1 MRGVAGSA
9 GFLAVAVAALA
20 ALALLARPAA
30 ANPFDF
36 LGVGS
41 VNAALA
47 GSGSA
52 SIGGAAA
59 AFLNPA
65 ALTLRPDCDLDLAY
79 SAMVPSFRADLVD
92 PGSLGNL
99 RPFQRFDAAGA
110 FDAAATRAA
119 LEHAV
124 SGATDVGRLDGFTV
138 MGTLPFRRVIPGLG
152 REVTLGAVLFLPGTG
167 SEVVRVE
174 GVTPD
179 DPVWPWLGSRLHRL
193 MAAVSA
199 GAELWPGRVSV
210 GAGALVLADIAG
222 SVESV
227 APIAVFNPADPEH
240 PAAPAPSVATFRQHL
255 ATDAA
260 PVVGV
265 LVRPADFLSVG
276 LSYRGEMDLSL
287 DFDVQ
292 AGVFFDL
299 GGVPIQ
305 AELPYHLR
313 AHFFHLPAE
322 MTVAASGRPWPWM
335 RLDADLTVA
344 FTRPLGSHLP
354 ITEFTLD
361 PSAVGPDGEL
371 VALSSLGSFRATSA
385 PAPRVRA
392 RTIAIPRV
400 GVEARPLPWL
410 AVLAGYAY
418 HPSPFV
424 ADQAYA
430 NMTLDSGFHRL
441 GLGLAADLPDPTG
454 TFRRP
459 LHLSAHVAAV
469 VLNRR
474 FHRVGRLDATGS
486 PVAAGVVR
494 TSGLGLGG
502 GVTLGFRF

>member
-1 MRGVAGSA
+1 MSRRVGSST
-9 GFLAVAVAALA
+9 
-20 ALALLARPAA
+20 ALLASLAVCPGALA
-30 ANPFDF
+30 SPFDF

-59 AFLNPA
+59 ALLNPA
-65 ALTLRPDCDLDLAY
+65 ALTLRSDCDLDLAY
-79 SAMVPSFRADLVD
+79 AAMVPSLRADLVD

-99 RPFQRFDAAGA
+99 RPFQRTDAAGA
-110 FDAAATRAA
+110 FDATATLAA
-119 LEHAV
+119 LERAF
-124 SGATDVGRLDGFTV
+124 SNASDVGRLDGFTL
-138 MGTLPFRRVIPGLG
+138 MGTLPFRRVIPALG
-152 REVTLGAVLFLPGTG
+152 REVTFGALVFLPGTAT
-167 SEVVRVE
+167 EVVRVE

-179 DPVWPWLGSRLHRL
+179 EPVWPWLGSRLHRL
-193 MAAVSA
+193 MAALSV
-199 GAELWPGRVSV
+199 GADLWPGRVAI
-210 GAGALVLADIAG
+210 GAGVLVLADIAG
-222 SVESV
+222 RVDSV
-227 APIAVFNPADPEH
+227 APIAVFNPADPAH
-240 PAAPAPSVATFRQHL
+240 PAPPAPSVATFRQRL

-265 LVRPADFLSVG
+265 LVRPADFLSFG
-276 LSYRGEMDLSL
+276 LSYRGPMDLSL

-292 AGVFFDL
+292 AGVSFDL

-322 MTVAASGRPWPWM
+322 MTFAASGRPWPWL

-344 FTRPLGSHLP
+344 FTRSAASRLP

-361 PSAVGPDGEL
+361 PSAIGPDGEL
-371 VALSSLGSFRATSA
+371 VALSALGSFRATSA
-385 PAPRVRA
+385 PAPRVRT
-392 RTIAIPRV
+392 RTIAVPKV
-400 GVEARPLPWL
+400 GIEARPLPWL

-418 HPSPFV
+418 HPSPFL
-424 ADQAYA
+424 ADQEYA
-430 NMTLDSGFHRL
+430 NLTMDSGYHRL

-474 FHRVGRLDATGS
+474 YHRVGRLDASGS
-486 PVAAGVVR
+486 SLAAGVVR
-494 TSGLGLGG
+494 TSGHGLGG